1 MQLFSCSREN
11 ARFDKPRQKLL
22 KKRFGCGAGPLKGRS
37 RRVGSSVA
45 VACMGSSVACVIP
58 SADTRTKL
66 GTGGT
71 CPLYAK
77 SIVFATWSESAFEP
91 PDEERRAF
99 SDVENSVHSTSN
111 AGNSFCSSW
120 PDAILSIG
128 CDLRKRFANEFLY
141 EYSEFNSAPYI
152 RFHYFKAFD
161 FKIHFR
167 T

>member
-99 SDVENSVHSTSN
+99 SDVENSVHSISN

-120 PDAILSIG
+120 PDAISFWFLIG
-128 CDLRKRFANEFLY
+128 LILFCERIPLW
-141 EYSEFNSAPYI
+141 FNSATYI
-152 RFHYFKAFD
+152 NFHYFKAFD
-161 FKIHFR
+161 LKIHFK